1 MERTYTFI
9 IFSADTVFRAIM
21 QRLLMLNC
29 QHCNVHILSSYAE
42 AKHVNLETAHA
53 LIIDDKIE
61 GATSL
66 ELIAY
71 LRSQKKIISPLYYLS
86 VAGQTEEKKALL
98 NGVNFYFEKPFYPD
112 ELIKHLKKTVNYV

>member
-1 MERTYTFI
+1 MEKTYTFI
-9 IFSADTVFRAIM
+9 IFSADTVFTAII

-29 QHCNVHILSSYAE
+29 QNCNLHLFSSYTE
-42 AKHVNLETAHA
+42 ATQINLEPADA

-98 NGVNFYFEKPFYPD
+98 NGVNFFFEKPFYPD